1 MMSKKPISKRGR
13 PLRPQTGAATK
24 HLSHSML
31 YNIPRSKIERGIYYK
46 PMRVNE
52 LVTTINIT
60 ITSPSPAAPRGEGFF
75 GKESFFM

>member
-13 PLRPQTGAATK
+13 PLRPQAGAAIK
-24 HLSHSML
+24 YLSHSML
-31 YNIPRSKIERGIYYK
+31 YNIPRSKIERGIYRK

-60 ITSPSPAAPRGEGFF
+60 MTSPFPAATRREGFF

>member
-1 MMSKKPISKRGR
+1 MMSKR

-52 LVTTINIT
+52 LMTTINIT
-60 ITSPSPAAPRGEGFF
+60 MTSPSPDRHARGVVFWQRILF
-75 GKESFFM
+75 YVNL